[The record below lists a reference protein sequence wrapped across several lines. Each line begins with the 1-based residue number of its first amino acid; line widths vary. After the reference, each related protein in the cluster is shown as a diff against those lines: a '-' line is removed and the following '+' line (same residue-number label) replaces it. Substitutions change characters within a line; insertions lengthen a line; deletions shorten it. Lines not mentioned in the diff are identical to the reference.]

1 MCAHLNKTGST
12 YYFRR
17 PVPKDLLGHLKTKTG
32 KPRTEW
38 KISLRTKDREEA
50 KRLLLPHE
58 ARTNAIIDEARL
70 TLAEQAQAPSA
81 ARKMPSSARQRE
93 WEDRDRQQYELSE
106 LADIETARL
115 EFEREELEP
124 LMDAIKSGNVTV
136 DCSPELLA
144 RAGYLLAQHE
154 RHMAAIVIEEEAQKR
169 VGMVRQVNADTAA
182 EPANHLPARASAE
195 TSIAQAVSLTAL
207 YERYAD
213 SGQAKPKTV
222 NRWRNRVAELVAFL
236 GHDDA
241 SRVTRAD
248 LNRWT
253 ASLVKKGLA
262 TKTILAGHIPAIRVP
277 FNIAQEDGLIAAN
290 PATALVVRG
299 PKPTKLRE
307 RDFTEEEALKILRAT
322 LQPQPAK
329 LSEFNRLA
337 RRWVPWLCAYTGARV
352 AEITQLRA
360 CDIQREQDIWFIHI
374 TPAAGSVKTGE
385 ARKVPL
391 HSHLIEQGFTAFAK
405 AGDPTPL
412 FYRDGTGNETNPAPS
427 LCASGLAK
435 WVRSLGIKA
444 PQPNHGW
451 RHRFKTI
458 SRSSSVGMDAYIADK
473 IQGHAPAT
481 QSGKYGQ
488 GLLPDLHAGIELLP
502 RYEV

>member
-70 TLAEQAQAPSA
+70 TLAEQREAPSA
-81 ARKMPSSARQRE
+81 DRRMLSSARQRE
-93 WEDRDRQQYELSE
+93 WEDWDRQQYELSE

-124 LMDAIKSGNVTV
+124 LMDAIKSGHAPA

-154 RHMAAIVIEEEAQKR
+154 RHMASILIEEEAQKR
-169 VGMVRQVNADTAA
+169 VDMVRPVNAGTAV
-182 EPANHLPARASAE
+182 ETANHLPALASTE
-195 TSIAQAVSLTAL
+195 PSIAQAVSLTAL

-213 SGQAKPKTV
+213 SGQANPKTV

-241 SRVTRAD
+241 SKVTRAD

-253 ASLVKKGLA
+253 ASLVETGLA
-262 TKTILAGHIPAIRVP
+262 KTTITGGRIPAIQVP
-277 FNIAQEDGLIAAN
+277 FKLAFEDGLISVN
-290 PATALVVRG
+290 PTARLKVLA
-299 PKPTKLRE
+299 PKSVKLRDH
-307 RDFTEEEALKILRAT
+307 DFTHEEAVKILRAT
-322 LQPQPAK
+322 YEQQPAK
-329 LSEFNRLA
+329 LSKFNRLA
-337 RRWVPWLCAYTGARV
+337 RRWVPWVLAYTGARV
-352 AEITQLRA
+352 SEITQLRA
-360 CDIQREQDIWFIHI
+360 CDIQREDNIWFIHI
-374 TPAAGSVKTGE
+374 TPDAGSVKTGE

-391 HSHLIEQGFTAFAK
+391 HSHLIEQGFTAFAE
-405 AGDPTPL
+405 AGSEIPL
-412 FYRDGTGNETNPAPS
+412 FYQEGTGNENNPAPS
-427 LCASGLAK
+427 ICASSLAR
-435 WVRSLGIKA
+435 WVRSLGIDA

-451 RHRFKTI
+451 RHRFKT
-458 SRSSSVGMDAYIADK
+458 SARTVGMEEYVTDK
-473 IQGHAPAT
+473 IQGHAPAN
-481 QSGKYGQ
+481 QSRGYGQ
-488 GLLPDLHAGIELLP
+488 VTLSVMQAGIELLP

>member
-70 TLAEQAQAPSA
+70 TLAEQREAPSA
-81 ARKMPSSARQRE
+81 ARRMLSSARQRE
-93 WEDRDRQQYELSE
+93 WEDWDRQQYELSE
-106 LADIETARL
+106 LADTETARL

-124 LMDAIKSGNVTV
+124 LMDAIKSGNTPA
-136 DCSPELLA
+136 DCSPELRA

-154 RHMAAIVIEEEAQKR
+154 RHMAAILVEEEAQKR
-169 VGMVRQVNADTAA
+169 VGMVRQVNAGTAA
-182 EPANHLPARASAE
+182 EPANHLPALASAE
-195 TSIAQAVSLTAL
+195 ASIAHAVSLTAL

-253 ASLVKKGLA
+253 ASLVQKGLA
-262 TKTILAGHIPAIRVP
+262 TKTIVAGHIPAIRVP
-277 FNIAQEDGLIAAN
+277 FNLAREDGLIADN
-290 PATALVVRG
+290 PATGLVVRG
-299 PKPTKLRE
+299 PKPNKLRE
-307 RDFTEEEALKILRAT
+307 RDFTDEEALKILRAT
-322 LQPQPAK
+322 LEPQPAK

-337 RRWVPWLCAYTGARV
+337 RRWVPWLLAYTGARV

-360 CDIQREQDIWFIHI
+360 CDIQREENIWFIHI
-374 TPAAGSVKTGE
+374 TPAAGSTKNRE

-391 HSHLIEQGFTAFAK
+391 HSHLIEQGFTNLAEE
-405 AGDPTPL
+405 GNSTPL
-412 FYRDGTGNETNPAPS
+412 FYRDGIGNEINPAPS
-427 LCASGLAK
+427 ICASDLAE
-435 WVRSLGIKA
+435 WVRSLGIDA
-444 PQPNHGW
+444 PQPNHAW

-458 SRSSSVGMDAYIADK
+458 SRSQSVGMKPYYADK

-481 QSGKYGQ
+481 QSGRYGQ
-488 GLLPDLHAGIELLP
+488 GLLPDLHTEIERLP

>member
-17 PVPKDLLGHLKTKTG
+17 PVPKDLIGHIKTKTG

-38 KISLRTKDREEA
+38 KISLHTKDREEA
-50 KRLLLPHE
+50 KRLILPHE
-58 ARTNAIIDEARL
+58 AQTNAIIDEARSI
-70 TLAEQAQAPSA
+70 LAEQREAPSA
-81 ARKMPSSARQRE
+81 ARKTQSSARQRE

-106 LADIETARL
+106 LADLEEARQ

-124 LMDAIKSGNVTV
+124 LMEAIKSGNVPA
-136 DCSPELLA
+136 DCAPDDLA
-144 RAGYLLAQHE
+144 RAGYLQAQHE
-154 RHMAAIVIEEEAQKR
+154 RHMVAIRVQEEAQKR
-169 VGMVRQVNADTAA
+169 VGMVRQVHAITSAAPADRVLA
-182 EPANHLPARASAE
+182 PPSCDAR
-195 TSIAQAVSLTAL
+195 IAQAVSLTAL

-213 SGQAKPKTV
+213 TGQAKPKTV
-222 NRWRNRVAELVAFL
+222 NKWRNRVAELVAFL

-241 SRVTRAD
+241 SKVTRSD

-253 ASLVKKGLA
+253 ASLVQKGLA

-277 FNIAQEDGLIAAN
+277 FNLAREDELITDN
-290 PATALVVRG
+290 PAAGLVVRG
-299 PKPTKLRE
+299 PKPDKLRE
-307 RDFTEEEALKILRAT
+307 RDFTDEETLKILRAT
-322 LQPQPAK
+322 LEPQPAK

-360 CDIQREQDIWFIHI
+360 CDIQREGDIWFIDI
-374 TPAAGSVKTGE
+374 TPAAGSTKTDE

-391 HSHLIEQGFTAFAK
+391 HSHLIEQGFIAFAK
-405 AGDPTPL
+405 AGNPTPL
-412 FYRDGTGNETNPAPS
+412 FYRDGTGNEVNSAPS
-427 LCASGLAK
+427 ICASSLAK
-435 WVRSLGIKA
+435 WVRTLGIDA

-458 SRSSSVGMDAYIADK
+458 ARTVGMEEYIADK
-473 IQGHAPAT
+473 IQGHAPVN
-481 QSGKYGQ
+481 QSRGYGQ
-488 GLLPDLHAGIELLP
+488 VTLSVMQTGIERLP